1 MYQINV
7 KIKNQF
13 HQIEMDPSEIEE
25 YGSLK
30 ELTHNLIYWFM
41 RMEGFWND
49 TVEEYYVQDAQGKTI
64 AF

>member
-1 MYQINV
+1 MYQITV
-7 KIKNQF
+7 KIKNQS

-41 RMEGFWND
+41 RMEGFYD
-49 TVEEYYVQDAQGKTI
+49 DKVEEYYVQDAQGNKLD
-64 AF
+64 F